1 MDGRGL
7 GRSVRV
13 VGAEQGARALRAAWR
28 RRRADAAALPR
39 QRAERARTPGEAA
52 GAEAGPGGGRVRF
65 ARSALEVRVTAGGA
79 VFLGWDGAEPE
90 PSYALA
96 GPCPEAD
103 PRARLEPD
111 KDGGWRVVSER
122 MLVTVSRRGA
132 VEVRTP
138 GGALLRRDHPP
149 RWWESE
155 EAAAGGP
162 RWMQRSELP
171 ADARFFGLGGRSAGP
186 RLREGAYRLWNGGAD
201 TRDRGAGPVP
211 VAMPVLVSV
220 ADAGTLLVFHDNSW
234 DGWVAVRE
242 GAEGRGS
249 GHDRPARCEVR
260 MSGGPMR
267 YWVVAGAPSRVL
279 HGWAALTG
287 APAVPPR
294 WALGHQHVHR
304 GRAGERE
311 LRRLADGHR
320 AHGLPLSA
328 LQLDSGAGWGGRTA
342 GPDRSVDRAAD
353 EAGADASAGPGSRRN
368 PGRSA
373 DGDAAAGRSE
383 AAARLREDGVELVS
397 VVRPGVVAEPGC
409 PVFDSGTAAD
419 VFVRDAAGR
428 TVLGGARR
436 GDAAFPDFTDRRAR
450 KWWGALFAER
460 VEQGFT
466 AVWHAGDEPASLC
479 AFGEATLPRSARHAL
494 EGRGGDHREAHNVYA
509 LAMAMAG
516 CAGMRELRPQERPF
530 VLAGSGWAGSQRYGG
545 IGTAAPEAGWEGL
558 RTTLSLV
565 LGLGLCGVPFAGPD
579 VVSPAGRPS
588 PELYLRRLQLA
599 AWLPLL
605 RTRTTGRAAGAS
617 WEAAAPWG
625 VGAELLGQVRAALA
639 ERERLLPYLMTLA
652 QLAHRTGTPYVRPVW
667 WQHPRDR
674 ALRDCEDAFL
684 LGDALL
690 IAPVLEP
697 GVRSRA
703 VRLPPGRW
711 YDTRTG
717 RGHRGPA
724 TVRLPAPL
732 AGLPVLARAGSAIP
746 VQGAGGRTELEV
758 WPPVPGRTGGGLLI
772 PDPGAGGGRP
782 AAERFTVRRG
792 QDGGV
797 LVEGED
803 GAAVGYPV
811 RLGRPA
817 GSPAG

>member
-7 GRSVRV
+7 VRSVRV
-13 VGAEQGARALRAAWR
+13 VGGGRGARALRAAWR
-28 RRRADAAALPR
+28 RQRADAAGLPR
-39 QRAERARTPGEAA
+39 QRGERARTPGEAA
-52 GAEAGPGGGRVRF
+52 GAEAGPGGGRVCF

-96 GPCPEAD
+96 GACPEAD

-138 GGALLRRDHPP
+138 GGALLRRDRPP
-149 RWWESE
+149 RWWESD

-186 RLREGAYRLWNGGAD
+186 RLPEGAYRLWNGGAD
-201 TRDRGAGPVP
+201 ARGRGAVPVP

-234 DGWVAVRE
+234 DGWVTVRE
-242 GAEGRGS
+242 GVEGRGS

-294 WALGHQHVHR
+294 WALGHQHVHQ
-304 GRAGERE
+304 GRAGESE
-311 LRRLADGHR
+311 LRQLADGHR

-328 LQLDSGAGWGGRTA
+328 VALDSGAGWGGRAAGTGRAAGAVPSAGTA
-342 GPDRSVDRAAD
+342 PSSGSSGADRSGD
-353 EAGADASAGPGSRRN
+353 
-368 PGRSA
+368 A
-373 DGDAAAGRSE
+373 DGAAGRSQ
-383 AAARLREDGVELVS
+383 AAARLRAAGVELVS

-466 AVWHAGDEPASLC
+466 AVWHTGDEPTSLC
-479 AFGEATLPRSARHAL
+479 AFGETTLPRSARHAL
-494 EGRGGDHREAHNVYA
+494 EGRGGDHREGHNLYA
-509 LAMAMAG
+509 LAMAKAG

-530 VLAGSGWAGSQRYGG
+530 VLAGSGWAGIQRYGG
-545 IGTAAPEAGWEGL
+545 IATAAPEAGWEGL

-579 VVSPAGRPS
+579 VAATARRPS

-599 AWLPLL
+599 AYLPLL
-605 RTRTTGRAAGAS
+605 RTRTAGRAAGAS

-625 VGAELLGQVRAALA
+625 VGEELLGHVRAALA

-674 ALRDCEDAFL
+674 ALRDCVDAFL

-690 IAPVLEP
+690 VAPVLEA
-697 GVRSRA
+697 GARSRA

-717 RGHRGPA
+717 RCHRGAA
-724 TVRLPAPL
+724 TVRLPTPL

-746 VQGAGGRTELEV
+746 VRGAGGRTELEV

-772 PDPGAGGGRP
+772 PDPGAGGARP
-782 AAERFTVRRG
+782 AAERFTVRGGRG
-792 QDGGV
+792 GAV

-803 GAAVGYPV
+803 GAAVEYAV
-811 RLGRPA
+811 RVGRPHGPSA
-817 GSPAG
+817 G